1 MDLRVALWRLAL
13 EGQEEKDIDRIVALL
28 KVIANEHHKG
38 RPDLF
43 REGRKKYSAHEVRD
57 ILYEEDR
64 AVFVAVDE
72 NDYVLGY
79 LFSYIIDQRTASLLE
94 TLKHCILTICVSMK
108 ISEILESARSFPQ
121 CRFARECG
129 CYNIELNVWSF
140 NDRAIEFYK
149 NRAWKYSATKWN
161 TGYKGALQCRRA
173 SLSIYNFS
181 YAVDG

>member
-1 MDLRVALWRLAL
+1 MEICVRRA
-13 EGQEEKDIDRIVALL
+13 EEKDIDRIVALL

-79 LFSYIIDQRTASLLE
+79 LFSYIIDQRTASLFRNFK
-94 TLKHCILTICVSMK
+94 TLYIDDLCIDENFRNTGIGKKLFAHSV
-108 ISEILESARSFPQ
+108 E
-121 CRFARECG
+121 FARECG

-149 NRAWKYSATKWN
+149 KQ
-161 TGYKGALQCRRA
+161 GMEIQCYKMEYRL
-173 SLSIYNFS
+173 
-181 YAVDG
+181 

>member
-1 MDLRVALWRLAL
+1 MEISVRRA
-13 EGQEEKDIDRIVALL
+13 EEKDIDRIVALL
-28 KVIANEHHKG
+28 KVIAYEHHKG

-79 LFSYIIDQRTASLLE
+79 LFSYIIDQRTASLFRNFK
-94 TLKHCILTICVSMK
+94 TLYIDDLCIDENFRNTGIGNKLFAHSV
-108 ISEILESARSFPQ
+108 E
-121 CRFARECG
+121 FARECG

-149 NRAWKYSATKWN
+149 KQ
-161 TGYKGALQCRRA
+161 GMEIQCYKMEYRL
-173 SLSIYNFS
+173 
-181 YAVDG
+181 

>member
-1 MDLRVALWRLAL
+1 MEISVRRA
-13 EGQEEKDIDRIVALL
+13 EEKDIDRIVALL

-79 LFSYIIDQRTASLLE
+79 LFSYIIDQRTASLFRNYK
-94 TLKHCILTICVSMK
+94 TLYIDDLCIDENFRNTGIGNKLFAHSV
-108 ISEILESARSFPQ
+108 E
-121 CRFARECG
+121 FARECG

-149 NRAWKYSATKWN
+149 KQ
-161 TGYKGALQCRRA
+161 GMEIQCYKMEYRL
-173 SLSIYNFS
+173 
-181 YAVDG
+181 